1 MAGRAV
7 IEFFVSLK
15 TSLWLLCLV
24 IVLLLS
30 GAFIM
35 PGEKAFQSIH
45 SMPLLDWMRQQ
56 PVKSTW
62 WLWASMGL
70 LIVLAANTL
79 LCSID
84 SIAKK
89 RKVTQWML
97 LISPQI
103 VHIGFLFML
112 IAHLSSAV
120 GGFKTFA
127 VVAEGTALEMP
138 DNSVLQIKGIAIS
151 FDSYGYLYDWAVD
164 VEYWDNGQVL
174 KKERLMPNKP
184 VFHKGV
190 GVYVKDLRAY
200 PNKMVL
206 LEVSR
211 EPGAIWALVGGV
223 LFMAGTIALLVLK
236 MKREDTQ
243 RQP

>member
-45 SMPLLDWMRQQ
+45 SMPLIDWMRQQ

-174 KKERLMPNKP
+174 KKERLLPNKP

-211 EPGAIWALVGGV
+211 EPGAIWALLGGI
-223 LFMAGTIALLVLK
+223 LFMTGTIALLVFK